1 MGRASAVI
9 ECNVGA
15 FIIKIGFRG
24 PLSGTTKILQV
35 MIKAPLVWLSGCM
48 KV

>member
-15 FIIKIGFRG
+15 FIIRIGFRG
-24 PLSGTTKILQV
+24 PLYHNYTSGTTKIL
-35 MIKAPLVWLSGCM
+35 
-48 KV
+48 